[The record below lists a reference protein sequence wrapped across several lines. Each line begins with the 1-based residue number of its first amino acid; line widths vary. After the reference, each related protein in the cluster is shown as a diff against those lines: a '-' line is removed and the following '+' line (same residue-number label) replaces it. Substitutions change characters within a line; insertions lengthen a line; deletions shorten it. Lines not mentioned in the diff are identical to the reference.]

1 MHPSFEIESSG
12 FSDAERPEGLGVESD
27 AIMVGI
33 WTRSGEMGGKGK
45 GKAVDADEGNNMNM
59 EGWKLLEDV
68 RIELG
73 SLISIGQDVSRF
85 PRFSKGS

>member
-12 FSDAERPEGLGVESD
+12 FSDDERPEGLGVESD

-33 WTRSGEMGGKGK
+33 WTRSGETAGKGK
-45 GKAVDADEGNNMNM
+45 GKDVDVDEGNTMK
-59 EGWKLLEDV
+59 GWKLLEDV

-85 PRFSKGS
+85 PRFSERS